1 MITATFTPADL
12 RTAVAAAIRAPS
24 LHNSQPWRFRLQDG
38 GMEVRIDPDR
48 LLPASDPNRWAARI
62 SCGAA
67 VFNLRLALAVA
78 GTPAEVR
85 LRPYPQD
92 LDIVARLV
100 PGRPRPATPAE
111 QGLYAAITQR
121 HSNRTPFWPNP
132 VPADARWRL
141 VEAARAEGGWL
152 EMVIGP
158 APVQAVAEIA
168 HSANRVLERDRD
180 YQAELARWIRTAPA
194 PDGVPVEAGGPAGE
208 PQDTLPQ
215 RAFGVRTRAP
225 GRDFEPEPLVAVLGS
240 PGDTHTDQ
248 IAAGQALQRV
258 LLTATDARLAVSML
272 SQPIEVPRARE
283 QLRLALGKYGTPQM
297 VMRIGYGQ
305 PGWPTPRREVDDVV
319 DADKHETSDESGS
332 QRQGRSNPHRPVSG
346 GAS

>member
-1 MITATFTPADL
+1 MITASFTPTDL
-12 RTAVAAAIRAPS
+12 RVAVAAAIRAPS
-24 LHNSQPWRFRLQDG
+24 VHNSQPWRFRLHDG
-38 GMEVRIDPDR
+38 GIEVRLDPDR
-48 LLPASDPNRWAARI
+48 LLPVSDPGRWAARM

-92 LDIVARLV
+92 LETVARLV

-111 QGLYAAITQR
+111 HDLYAAITRR
-121 HSNRTPFWPNP
+121 HSNRTPFWPDP

-141 VEAARAEGGWL
+141 VEAARAEGAWL
-152 EMVIGP
+152 EMVIGS
-158 APVQAVAEIA
+158 AAVQAVAEIA
-168 HSANRVLERDRD
+168 RGANRVLERDRD
-180 YQAELARWIRTAPA
+180 YQAELAGWIRTAAA
-194 PDGVPVEAGGPAGE
+194 PDGVPVGSGGPVGE
-208 PQDTLPQ
+208 PQDLFPQ

-240 PGDTHTDQ
+240 PGATHSDQ

-305 PGWPTPRREVDDVV
+305 PGWPTPRREIDDVV
-319 DADKHETSDESGS
+319 DAVQDEPSA
-332 QRQGRSNPHRPVSG
+332 RRPTR
-346 GAS
+346 AARDR

>member
-1 MITATFTPADL
+1 MITTGFTITDL
-12 RTAVAAAIRAPS
+12 RIAVAAAVRAPS
-24 LHNSQPWRFRLQDG
+24 VHNSQPWRFRLRDG
-38 GMEVRIDPDR
+38 GIEVRIDPGR
-48 LLPASDPNRWAARI
+48 LLPVSDPGRWAARM

-85 LRPYPQD
+85 LHPYPQD
-92 LDIVARLV
+92 LDVVARLV

-111 QGLYAAITQR
+111 RDLYAAVTRR
-121 HSNRTPFWPNP
+121 HSNRAPFWPDP

-141 VEAARAEGGWL
+141 VEAARAEGTWL
-152 EMVIGP
+152 EMVIGT

-168 HSANRVLERDRD
+168 RSANRVLERDPD
-180 YQAELARWIRTAPA
+180 YRAELAGWIRTAPA
-194 PDGVPVEAGGPAGE
+194 VDGVPVGSGGPVGE
-208 PQDTLPQ
+208 PQDLLPQ

-240 PGDTHTDQ
+240 TGNGLTDQ
-248 IAAGQALQRV
+248 VVAGQALQRV
-258 LLTATDARLAVSML
+258 LLTATDARLAVSMF

-305 PGWPTPRREVDDVV
+305 PGWPTPRRMVDDVI
-319 DADKHETSDESGS
+319 DAV
-332 QRQGRSNPHRPVSG
+332 R
-346 GAS
+346 

>member
-1 MITATFTPADL
+1 MISTFTSADL
-12 RTAVAAAIRAPS
+12 RSAVAAAIRAPS
-24 LHNSQPWRFRLQDG
+24 LHNSQPWQFRLDDAG
-38 GMEVRIDPDR
+38 IEVRVDPDR
-48 LLPASDPNRWAARI
+48 VSAVSDPTRWAARV

-78 GTPAEVR
+78 GTPAEVQ
-85 LRPYPQD
+85 LRPFPHD
-92 LDIVARLV
+92 LDVVARLV

-111 QGLYAAITQR
+111 RDLYAAIFRR
-121 HSNRTPFWPNP
+121 HSNRTPFWPTP

-152 EMVIGP
+152 EMVIG
-158 APVQAVAEIA
+158 AGAVQAVAEIA
-168 HSANRVLERDRD
+168 HGANRVLERDRG
-180 YQAELARWIRTAPA
+180 YQAELAGWIRTSPA
-194 PDGVPVEAGGPAGE
+194 VDGVPVEAGGPVPE
-208 PQDTLPQ
+208 PQDLLPQ

-240 PGDTHTDQ
+240 PADSATDQ

-258 LLTATDARLAVSML
+258 LLTATDSRLAVSML

-283 QLRLALGKYGTPQM
+283 QLRLALGRYGTPQM

-305 PGWPTPRREVDDVV
+305 RGWPSPRREVDEVIDL
-319 DADKHETSDESGS
+319 ADRRTPE
-332 QRQGRSNPHRPVSG
+332 
-346 GAS
+346 